1 MQKRIL
7 WLALGILILGGGRL
21 FADQQITR
29 VGILDIDKVY
39 AVYFRESKSVKEFQQ
54 KRQEVLRDIK
64 QIEDD
69 ILDLE
74 NRKLDAERRGDASE
88 ALRLDTEIFKKNQ
101 YRDDFRRI
109 KMDQLRRMSEKLYQS
124 DEFLDELLQAI
135 EFVAESEGFSLVLNA
150 GGQYSQSFLF
160 YTKEIDITEK
170 VIQELMRR
178 SGQTY
183 SPQG

>member
-1 MQKRIL
+1 MQKKVL
-7 WLALGILILGGGRL
+7 WLVVGILLLAGWSL
-21 FADQQITR
+21 SAEQITR

-39 AVYFRESKSVKEFQQ
+39 AVYFRESRAVKEFQQ
-54 KRQEVLRDIK
+54 KRVEVLRDVNK
-64 QIEDD
+64 IEED
-69 ILDLE
+69 ILELE
-74 NRKLDAERRGDASE
+74 NRKLEAESRGDASE
-88 ALRLDTEIFKKNQ
+88 ALRLDNEIFKKRQ

-124 DEFLDELLQAI
+124 DEFLDELLDAI
-135 EFVAESEGFSLVLNA
+135 KFVAESEGFSLVLNA
-150 GGQYSQSFLF
+150 GGQSSQAFLF

>member
-1 MQKRIL
+1 MHKKIS
-7 WLALGILILGGGRL
+7 WLVFGVLLLAGGALS
-21 FADQQITR
+21 AEQITR

-39 AVYFRESKSVKEFQQ
+39 AVYFRESRAVKEFQQ
-54 KRQEVLRDIK
+54 KRVEVLRDVNK
-64 QIEDD
+64 IEEE
-69 ILDLE
+69 ILELE
-74 NRKLDAERRGDASE
+74 NRKLEAESRGDASE
-88 ALRLDTEIFKKNQ
+88 ALRLDNEIYKKRQ

-124 DEFLDELLQAI
+124 DEFLDELLDAI

-150 GGQYSQSFLF
+150 GGQSSQAFLF
-160 YTKEIDITEK
+160 YTPEIDITEK

>member
-1 MQKRIL
+1 MRNKIL
-7 WLALGILILGGGRL
+7 WTALVLLILAGGGL
-21 FADQQITR
+21 FAEQQITR

-54 KRQEVLRDIK
+54 KRLEVLRDINK
-64 QIEDD
+64 IEED

-74 NRKLDAERRGDASE
+74 NRKLEAERRGDASE
-88 ALRLDTEIFKKNQ
+88 ALRLDNEVFKKNQ

-135 EFVAESEGFSLVLNA
+135 QFVAESEGFSLVLNA
-150 GGQYSQSFLF
+150 GGQSSQAFLF

-178 SGQTY
+178 SGQSY